1 MVKRSRDKV
10 SMPASGAGL
19 VRYMEEEGKGLKL
32 KPEHVFYVS
41 LGALIIEILLRLGY
55 I

>member
-1 MVKRSRDKV
+1 MAKRKRSRV

-19 VRYMEEEGKGLKL
+19 IRYMEEEGRGIKL
-32 KPEHVFYVS
+32 KPEHILF
-41 LGALIIEILLRLGY
+41 GAIGLIILEILLKMGL

>member
-1 MVKRSRDKV
+1 MSKQSKSRV

-19 VRYMEEEGKGLKL
+19 IRYMEEEGKGIKF
-32 KPEHVFYVS
+32 KPEHILFAAVGV
-41 LGALIIEILLRLGY
+41 IIFELLLRTGL

>member
-19 VRYMEEEGKGLKL
+19 VRYMDEEGRGIKL
-32 KPEHVFYVS
+32 KPEHVFYASVGI
-41 LGALIIEILLRLGY
+41 LVVEILFKLGY